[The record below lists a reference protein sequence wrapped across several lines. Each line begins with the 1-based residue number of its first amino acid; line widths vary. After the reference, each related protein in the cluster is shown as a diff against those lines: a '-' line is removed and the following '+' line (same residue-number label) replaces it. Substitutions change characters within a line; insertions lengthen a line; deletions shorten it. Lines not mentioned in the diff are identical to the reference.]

1 MKRQKIRCDR
11 IIGQLRNKPVL
22 SSTEVL
28 NKLKNKASKIKGV
41 KETYSLI
48 RKLASING
56 SNVSNVILDRV
67 MYSTEMLP
75 PLGKEYW
82 WFLFFGRNGERPT
95 QLMLLIFRKYGQNM
109 LFNDKNIVLKRLTEN
124 KFRAVTAGWIYDG
137 KEFHDLGDTNAITTV
152 YSKRKMIISDIS
164 GQEMMLTGGFPH
176 YKLKVGNVIDLNIR
190 KGDYLE
196 DKDVHGVFIPP
207 FGMGWVDVFSDAE
220 GIVLGEKFKGTAHLQ
235 KVVGITTF
243 GSFHWGRVLFQNGS
257 STSFFCL
264 KTGKESKR
272 YFHRS
277 LTFHDYRRRKVI
289 EFKKPKLKISKKE
302 GKTPIWIVEG
312 HDDDKKLRIVLE
324 AYAIKQ
330 FSMEGG
336 GSQVYMEYAVI
347 PREFSLKTTDQVIT
361 LWDLGKGV
369 GTFEDAYGSPI

>member
-1 MKRQKIRCDR
+1 M
-11 IIGQLRNKPVL
+11 IGQLRNKPVL

-28 NKLKNKASKIKGV
+28 NKLKNKASKIKRV

-124 KFRAVTAGWIYDG
+124 RFRAVTAGWIYDG

-196 DKDVHGVFIPP
+196 DKDACGVFIPP

-220 GIVLGEKFKGTAHLQ
+220 GTVLGEKFKGTAHLQ

-243 GSFHWGRVLFQNGS
+243 GSFHWGRVFFQDGS

-264 KTGKESKR
+264 KMGKESKR

>member
-1 MKRQKIRCDR
+1 M
-11 IIGQLRNKPVL
+11 
-22 SSTEVL
+22 
-28 NKLKNKASKIKGV
+28 KIKRI

-48 RKLASING
+48 RKLASISG

-82 WFLFFGRNGERPT
+82 WFLFFGRDGEIPM

-109 LFNDKNIVLKRLTEN
+109 LFNDKRIVLKRLTEN
-124 KFRAVTAGWIYDG
+124 RFRAVTAGWVYDG

-152 YSKRKMIISDIS
+152 YSKRKMIISGIS
-164 GQEMMLTGGFPH
+164 DQRMVLRGGFPD
-176 YKLKVGNVIDLNIR
+176 YKLKVGNIIDLDIR

-196 DKDVHGVFIPP
+196 DKDVCGVFIPP
-207 FGMGWVDVFSDAE
+207 FGMAWVDVFSDAK
-220 GIVLGEKFKGTAHLQ
+220 GVVLGEEFRGTAHLQ

-243 GSFHWGRVLFQNGS
+243 GPFHWGRILFQNGS

-277 LTFHDYRRRKVI
+277 LTFHDCKRKTVI
-289 EFKKPKLKISKKE
+289 EFKKPKLKISKKD
-302 GKTPIWIVEG
+302 GKMPTWIVEG
-312 HDDDKKLRIVLE
+312 QDDDKKLRIVLE
-324 AYAIKQ
+324 SYATRK
-330 FSMEGG
+330 FAMKGG
-336 GSQVYMEYAVI
+336 GSQVYIEYAVI
-347 PREFSLKTTDQVIT
+347 PKEFSLETTNQAIT
-361 LWDLGKGV
+361 LSDLGRGV